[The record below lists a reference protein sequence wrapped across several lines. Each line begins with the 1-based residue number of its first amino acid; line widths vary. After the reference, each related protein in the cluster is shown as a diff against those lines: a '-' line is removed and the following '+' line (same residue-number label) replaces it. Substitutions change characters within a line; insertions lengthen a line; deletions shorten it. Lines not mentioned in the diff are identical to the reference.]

1 MASPP
6 RSLSKETQKRLQD
19 LALATFHAVGA
30 RDLLRVDIIVNDEE
44 TIILE
49 GNSIPGFTATSLIPK
64 AAAAAGLPFPDLCTR
79 LIGAA
84 LARGAG

>member
-1 MASPP
+1 M
-6 RSLSKETQKRLQD
+6 
-19 LALATFHAVGA
+19 
-30 RDLLRVDIIVNDEE
+30 RVDIIVNADE

-64 AAAAAGLPFPDLCTR
+64 AAAAAGLAFPELCAR

-84 LARGAG
+84 LARGGG